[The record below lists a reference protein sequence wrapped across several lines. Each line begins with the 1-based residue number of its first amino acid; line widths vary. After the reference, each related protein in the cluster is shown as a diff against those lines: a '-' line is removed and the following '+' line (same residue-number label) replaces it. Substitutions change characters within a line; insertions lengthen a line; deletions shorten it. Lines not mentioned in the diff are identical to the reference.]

1 MQNNSFSEYEDEQS
15 MSMEVSASEVLEFLR
30 LADAIDILLYYWW
43 VILIGSVL
51 GGAYFFSTS
60 LDPDEFSIRTRLRLR
75 YIQSSQQASTENIII
90 EREAQ
95 DAIAPKLI
103 KEAIQ
108 NLRHFTLIEPIDDL
122 EQKFAYWSYRREGE
136 GNDAFEKTDKYW
148 LPISVFEVEEEKG
161 TYELHVEGDS
171 FTLYKEGGEEL
182 LKGLVGEVSEG
193 AGIRIQVD
201 ENLNFIPQRYRIKY
215 RSPEYLG
222 EWFARKLK
230 TKTSGGTGAGG
241 TIDISMVAYDKAFVC
256 SLLDQMTMLH
266 IQQTD
271 KRLRSSLFENIED
284 KKEER
289 ESKWVKLQEQEKELK
304 RLQKENLASGS
315 GASSSKE
322 LKEKSKN
329 VIAEVNR
336 LEAKRDKLVK
346 RHKEMLTIFSPRH
359 PNAIRAAEAIQ
370 TVELQI
376 EEQKASIRSNPMVL
390 LDIEKLEVKIK
401 ETKKEVQAIDEE
413 LIKLESKYKISA
425 NYISVAH
432 EAKVLSKAYSSG
444 VVKSGGI
451 GVVLGFFVSFI
462 GIFIFDVMRDKGAS
476 EEDLESEYSELQLE
490 SESYVVQQNMEQND
504 GNSFDLDY
512 PFPSLNGGVNLVPE
526 QKVSSIKI
534 QHQYVGDYGLIRAD
548 DLESESRYEPSEELS
563 MDESFYQVNDNELE
577 LYSVQDYS
585 MELPSADIGQSQL
598 VPMDQ
603 REQISLLS
611 KTVFSAEDLNAWI
624 RKVVK
629 KKKSKVIGIVNF
641 SDMEITATLC
651 TLLKKNHNK
660 TPSILIDADE
670 DGASISKRFRLQ
682 EMVGFWDV
690 MGGDVPLKKTL
701 KRSPLGFII
710 PIGQH
715 SDGTED
721 LFRWRKMSETLLDK
735 FGCIII
741 SYPSSRWRE
750 MCNVL
755 SQEQDIFVLQDDSSL
770 YHVVKTLEDE
780 AIPDDHVSSE
790 EVQWAPQLLS
800 QIVNEKEF
808 GQHIYQIFREEE
820 PNQIIGFINQSGLSL
835 RSLFSAMRGYSKSKR
850 LCVFVD
856 SESDSSVLTET
867 LKLAGVQGF
876 WDVMQ
881 KKIQLKKSI
890 LQTSLGFYTIPQGN
904 YKKEGL
910 YIFSRFA
917 RMLGVLKSKFDWTI
931 VQYPSED
938 DEWKQLVKESNASQI
953 LFFISEEG
961 NLYVVDVD
969 PKQSLDNLKFS

>member
-1 MQNNSFSEYEDEQS
+1 

-30 LADAIDILLYYWW
+30 LGDAIDILLYYWW
-43 VILIGSVL
+43 VMLIGSAV
-51 GGAYFFSTS
+51 GGGYFFATS
-60 LDPDEFSIRTRLRLR
+60 LEPDEFSIRTRLRLR
-75 YIQSSQQASTENIII
+75 YIQSSQQDSTESIMID
-90 EREAQ
+90 REAQ
-95 DAIAPKLI
+95 DAVSPNLI

-108 NLRHFTLIEPIDDL
+108 NLRHYTLIEPIDNL
-122 EQKFAYWSYRREGE
+122 EQKVSYWSYRSEGE

-148 LPISVFEVEEEKG
+148 LPLSVFEVEEEKG
-161 TYELHVEGDS
+161 VYEIHLDADT
-171 FTLYKEGGEEL
+171 FTLYKESGAEI
-182 LKGLVGEVSEG
+182 LKGTVGEISEG
-193 AGIRIQVD
+193 GGIRIQVD

-215 RSPEYLG
+215 RSSQYLG
-222 EWFARKLK
+222 EWFARKLI
-230 TKTSGGTGAGG
+230 TKTSGGAGAGG
-241 TIDISMVAYDKAFVC
+241 TIDIFMSAYDKAFVC
-256 SLLDQMTMLH
+256 SMLDQITMLH

-271 KRLRSSLFENIED
+271 KRLRSSLFDNIED

-289 ESKWVKLQEQEKELK
+289 EARRIKLEEQESELK
-304 RLQKENLASGS
+304 RLQIENLASGS
-315 GASSSKE
+315 GASSAKE

-329 VIAEVNR
+329 VIAAVNR
-336 LEAKRDKLVK
+336 LESKRDKLLK

-376 EEQKASIRSNPMVL
+376 EEQKSSIRSNPMVL

-401 ETKKEVQAIDEE
+401 ESKKEVQAIDEE

-425 NYISVAH
+425 NYLSVAH
-432 EAKVLSKAYSSG
+432 EAKVLSKEYSSG
-444 VVKSGGI
+444 VVNSVFV
-451 GVVLGFFVSFI
+451 GVFIGFFTSFI
-462 GIFIFDVMRDKGAS
+462 GIFIFDVVQDKGAS
-476 EEDLESEYSELQLE
+476 EEDLESEYSEVQLE
-490 SESYVVQQNMEQND
+490 SESYVVQQNIDHDE

-526 QKVSSIKI
+526 QKISAIKI

-629 KKKSKVIGIVNF
+629 KKKSKVIGVVNF
-641 SDMEITATLC
+641 SDMDITSTLC

-660 TPSILIDADE
+660 RPSILIDADE
-670 DGASISKRFRLQ
+670 DGASVSHRFRLQ
-682 EMVGFWDV
+682 EIAGFWDV

-710 PIGQH
+710 PVGQH

-721 LFRWRKMSETLLDK
+721 LFRWRRMGETLLDK
-735 FGCIII
+735 FGCLII
-741 SYPSSRWRE
+741 SYPPSRWRD
-750 MCNVL
+750 MCGIL
-755 SQEQDIFVLQDDSSL
+755 SQEQDIFVLQDDCSL
-770 YHVVKTLEDE
+770 YHVVKTLEED
-780 AIPDDHVSSE
+780 AIPEDHVSSE
-790 EVQWAPQLLS
+790 EVKWAPQLLS

-808 GQHIYQIFREEE
+808 GQHIYQIFREED
-820 PNQIIGFINQSGLSL
+820 PNQVIGFVNQSGLSL
-835 RSLFSAMRGYSKSKR
+835 RSIFSAMRGYSKSKR
-850 LCVFVD
+850 PCVFVD
-856 SESDSSVLTET
+856 AESDSSILTET
-867 LKLAGVQGF
+867 LKLSGVQGF
-876 WDVMQ
+876 WEVMQ
-881 KKIQLKKSI
+881 KKIQLKKSL

-917 RMLGVLKSKFDWTI
+917 RMLGVLQAKFDWTI
-931 VQYPSED
+931 IQYPSED
-938 DEWKQLVKESNASQI
+938 DEWRKLVQDSNTAQI

-969 PKQSLDNLKFS
+969 PKNSVDNLKFS